1 VGRGSVV
8 GLKTRDGAMRG
19 GIGRGLGTFE
29 DSASGIGNRR
39 ALGRWELLSWLND
52 FLCLDQS
59 KVEECADG
67 VAFCQL
73 LDAVF
78 PGKIPLH
85 KLVWDAR
92 GTDDRMKNLRILE
105 KVMRECS
112 MSKPIQAEKIAS
124 GSFPENL
131 ALLQFLHTFIQ
142 RNCPGDRA
150 MPKSCLFWSVRPLE
164 GRCNTLRCDDAIL
177 HPPHTRTDQER
188 TCNTTLTSGGRRQW
202 DTLACELAR
211 SFPLPSLMG
220 CRKVTHS
227 GPCVRACVR
236 ACLPA
241 RLRACA
247 RA

>member
-1 VGRGSVV
+1 
-8 GLKTRDGAMRG
+8 
-19 GIGRGLGTFE
+19 
-29 DSASGIGNRR
+29 
-39 ALGRWELLSWLND
+39 
-52 FLCLDQS
+52 
-59 KVEECADG
+59 
-67 VAFCQL
+67 
-73 LDAVF
+73 
-78 PGKIPLH
+78 
-85 KLVWDAR
+85 
-92 GTDDRMKNLRILE
+92 MKNLRILE

-142 RNCPGDRA
+142 RNCPGYRA

-164 GRCNTLRCDDAIL
+164 GRCNTLRCDVAIL

-220 CRKVTHS
+220 CRKVNILDPAYVR
-227 GPCVRACVR
+227 GCLPACALACVRACVR
-236 ACLPA
+236 SSCVIAMPHGCCFRASCFPA
-241 RLRACA
+241 NIV
-247 RA
+247 